1 MPRVNF
7 NLASPFFRHAKGEPG
22 RTALWVEGQAWS
34 YGGLGGFAQRVASWL
49 TLRGAQSPA
58 RVGVLASRTPET
70 YAGILGTCWCGAA
83 YVPISP
89 KLPAERLACLF
100 DRTKLDALVVD
111 PWGLDLLSPALLQT
125 CPKRVLARACDSER
139 VARAADSGV
148 HIQTYDE
155 LPPFDAADEPRFMDE
170 SALAYIIF
178 TSGTT
183 GMPKG
188 VMITAGNVRNFV
200 CSIQQRYRFQP
211 DDRVAQPSEVSF
223 DNSVFDLFN
232 AWEAGAAVYVV
243 PPNQLLGPLRFLQQ
257 NAITVWYSVPSFAV
271 FMQRMK
277 MLRPGALPALR
288 YSAFAGEALP
298 HSTAEAWQSAANG
311 SIVDCLYG
319 PTETTVVCT
328 GDRFSDEAHV
338 TASRGII
345 SIGRPFPGME
355 AIVVDSTGNV
365 LPPGQ
370 EGELAFCGKQVAKGY
385 FGDETLTRARFP
397 MIDGRRWYLTGDLA
411 YRDESGLYHHVGRVD
426 NQVKVLG
433 NRVELEEVEAQLRV
447 VSGSLT
453 VAAVAWPMQ
462 HGTATGLVAFI
473 SGASTSL
480 PDISKALKLRL
491 PSYMVP
497 TRIHEL
503 DAMPMSGNG
512 KTDRKALARMLDE
525 NLF

>member
-1 MPRVNF
+1 MNF
-7 NLASPFFRHAKGEPG
+7 NLASPFSRRARSEPE
-22 RTALWVEGQAWS
+22 RTALWIERQAWS
-34 YGGLGGFAQRVASWL
+34 YGALGRYAQRIASWL
-49 TLRGAQSPA
+49 SLRGTQPPT
-58 RVGVLASRTPET
+58 RVGILASRTLET
-70 YAGILGTCWCGAA
+70 YAGILGACWCGAA

-111 PWGLDLLSPALLQT
+111 PWGLDLLSPALLQI
-125 CPKRVLARACDSER
+125 CPSRVLARACNAGT

-155 LPPFDAADEPRFMDE
+155 LPPFDAADEPRFMDDN
-170 SALAYIIF
+170 ALAYIIF

-183 GMPKG
+183 GTPKG

-200 CSIQQRYRFQP
+200 CSIQQRYRFQS

-232 AWEAGAAVYVV
+232 AWEAGAALYVV
-243 PPNQLLGPLRFLQQ
+243 PANQLLGPLRFLQE

-298 HSTAEAWQSAANG
+298 HSTAEAWQSAAKG

-328 GDRFSDEAHV
+328 GDRFSGEAHV

-355 AIVVDSTGNV
+355 AIVVDPAGNV

-370 EGELAFCGKQVAKGY
+370 QGELAFCGSQVAKGY
-385 FGDETLTRARFP
+385 FADEALTQARFP

-411 YRDESGLYHHVGRVD
+411 YQDESGLYHHLGRVD

-433 NRVELEEVEAQLRV
+433 NRVELEEVEAQLRAA
-447 VSGSLT
+447 SGSHT

-462 HGTATGLVAFI
+462 HGTATGLVAFV

-480 PDISKALKLRL
+480 SDVSKALKQRL

-497 TRIHEL
+497 ARIHEL

-525 NLF
+525 NLL